1 MHKDITFL
9 INPSEITAGTR
20 GASLGPAAIMTA
32 ARKNNSTLFGAISQV
47 IVPDAN
53 AVLDKLSLG
62 KFAKNADAL
71 LQVYLET
78 SNRLS
83 DLLLKNQFP
92 FVLAGDHGSAGGTIA
107 GIKKAFPEKRLGVV
121 WIDAHGDIH
130 SPYTTPSGNM
140 HGMPL
145 STALNEDN
153 LTCKVNDISLEE
165 KASWDNLKNIH
176 GITPKISPEDLVF
189 VGVRDLEEQEI
200 SVIHRLN
207 IRNYTVE
214 EVRTEGVKLILD
226 SILNKLADCDLI
238 YISFDVDSMDPMH
251 TSHGTGTPVANG
263 LYPSEAEG
271 VITGLIE
278 SHKVCCIEFVEINP
292 CLDEKQNKMAE
303 VAFEMIEKIIPLLNN

>member
-153 LTCKVNDISLEE
+153 LICKVNEISLEE
-165 KASWDNLKNIH
+165 KASWDELKNIH
-176 GITPKISPEDLVF
+176 GIAPKILPEDLVF

-200 SVIHRLN
+200 AVIDRLN
-207 IRNYTVE
+207 IRNFTVDE
-214 EVRTEGVKLILD
+214 LRNEGAKSIVD

-238 YISFDVDSMDPMH
+238 YISFDVDSMDPIL
-251 TSHGTGTPVANG
+251 TSHGTGTPVVNG

-271 VITGLIE
+271 IITGLIG
-278 SHKVCCIEFVEINP
+278 SQKVCCIEFVEINP

-303 VAFEMIEKIIPLLNN
+303 IAFEMIEKIIPLLNN

>member
-32 ARKNNSTLFGAISQV
+32 ARKYNSTLFGAIPYV
-47 IVPDAN
+47 IVTDMN
-53 AVLDKLSLG
+53 AVLDNLSIG
-62 KFAKNADAL
+62 KFAKNAGAL
-71 LQVYLET
+71 LNVYLET

-83 DLLLKNQFP
+83 AILANNQFP

-107 GIKKAFPEKRLGVV
+107 GIKKAYPEKRLGVV

-153 LTCKVNDISLEE
+153 LICKVNEISLEE
-165 KASWDNLKNIH
+165 KASWDELKNIH
-176 GITPKISPEDLVF
+176 GIVPKILPEDLVF

-200 SVIHRLN
+200 AVIDRLN
-207 IRNYTVE
+207 IRNFTVD
-214 EVRTEGVKLILD
+214 EVRNEGAKSIVD

-238 YISFDVDSMDPMH
+238 YISFDVDSMDPIL

-271 VITGLIE
+271 IITGLIG
-278 SHKVCCIEFVEINP
+278 SQKVCCIEFVEINP

-303 VAFEMIEKIIPLLNN
+303 VAFEMIEKTIPLLNN